1 MVAKFSIVVKSRIE
15 QCKIFFRRLLLRILI
30 IDLGYEERK
39 KGVVKFKKKGGMLM
53 PSEKAMEV
61 K

>member
-39 KGVVKFKKKGGMLM
+39 KGVVKLKKKG
-53 PSEKAMEV
+53 EC
-61 K
+61 